1 MVTNILR
8 TFVLLRFVIQ
18 VHVAAQN
25 LDVVVHVE
33 FSRYPH
39 IGMSHSALYRI
50 YVCTFRAQLRAIC
63 MPGLE
68 ETICGAAE
76 SQFVGARHRHAARR
90 THIKADGGRGA
101 A

>member
-50 YVCTFRAQLRAIC
+50 YVCKTY
-63 MPGLE
+63 
-68 ETICGAAE
+68 
-76 SQFVGARHRHAARR
+76 RR
-90 THIKADGGRGA
+90 TTRKSLKTLPASETRCSAMSKAATLPFAFSQKHIDYMGS
-101 A
+101 

>member
-1 MVTNILR
+1 MHITAQDLYI
-8 TFVLLRFVIQ
+8 I
-18 VHVAAQN
+18 VHVQ
-25 LDVVVHVE
+25 
-33 FSRYPH
+33 FCGYPH
-39 IGMSHSALYRI
+39 VGVPHSVLDRI
-50 YVCTFRAQLRAIC
+50 NVCAILTQLCAIC